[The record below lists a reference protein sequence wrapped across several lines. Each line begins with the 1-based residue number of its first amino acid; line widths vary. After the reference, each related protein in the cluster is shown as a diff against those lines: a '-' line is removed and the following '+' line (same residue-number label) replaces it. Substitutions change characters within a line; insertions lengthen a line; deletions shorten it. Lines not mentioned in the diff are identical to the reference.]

1 MKSAC
6 PSTILLAEVSADR
19 VIGGAERMLRGQAL
33 GLRALGGAVGLS
45 VRAPQNDARA
55 SVAVGDSVEQR
66 YAVRRASETA
76 FVLSSFQR
84 ATQSFDRACAGTP
97 PDAVVIHQAMAGLG
111 PMLRRRAVAKAWVYM
126 CLSLAHEEYV
136 SRNGAEAGSGLR
148 YRANIAV
155 RRWCEGLVMRRCD
168 RVIVMSEFM
177 KRRVQAVHGIAG
189 ERLHVIPGAVDTT
202 RFMPAGDR
210 ASVRRQLGW
219 PADRT
224 VLVTVRN
231 LVPRMGLEHFIR
243 AVAMVKAA
251 RPDMLALIGGEGPL
265 RADLE
270 RRIREL
276 GLTDHVR
283 LTGFIPEGDLPKCYQ
298 AADLV
303 VMPTHELE
311 GFGLVTVEALACGT
325 PVLGTPVGATPEIL
339 SRVDSCLLTA
349 GTQPEALADSLRTLL
364 DRFRA
369 DPGEREKLAAR
380 GLALVQNGFTWERH
394 CTQLAAVLA
403 DAVADR
409 MRQGMIQA

>member
-1 MKSAC
+1 MKSTC
-6 PSTILLAEVSADR
+6 LSTVLLAEVSADR
-19 VIGGAERMLRGQAL
+19 IIGGAERMLREQAL
-33 GLRALGGAVGLS
+33 GLRAFGGAVGLS
-45 VRAPQNDARA
+45 VRAPQDDARA
-55 SVAVGDSVEQR
+55 SVAVGDCIEQR

-76 FVLSSFQR
+76 FVLSSFQG
-84 ATQSFDRACAGTP
+84 AVHSFDRACAGTH
-97 PDAVVIHQAMAGLG
+97 PDAVVVHQAMAGLG
-111 PMLRRRAVAKAWVYM
+111 PMLRRRAAAKAWVYM

-136 SRNGAEAGSGLR
+136 SRNSADAGFLR
-148 YRANIAV
+148 YRANIAM
-155 RRWCEGLVMRRCD
+155 RRWCEGLVMRRCN
-168 RVIVMSEFM
+168 RVVVMSEFM
-177 KRRVQAVHGIAG
+177 KQRVQAVHGIAG
-189 ERLHVIPGAVDTT
+189 ERVHVISGAVDTT
-202 RFMPAGDR
+202 QFVPAGDR

-251 RPDMLALIGGEGPL
+251 RPDVLALIGGEGPL

-270 RRIREL
+270 RLVRKL

-303 VMPTHELE
+303 VMPTYELE

-349 GTQPEALADSLRTLL
+349 GTQPEAIADSLRMLL

-380 GLALVQNGFTWERH
+380 GLALVQNRFTWERH

-409 MRQGMIQA
+409 MRQGTVPA